1 MRIYIGHSKKFN
13 YKEELYIPLRNDDFF
28 KSHELLLPHEENAS
42 SSNSRDFYKSIDL
55 FIAECSDPGTGL
67 GIELGWCYD
76 DGIDIYCI
84 YRSNKKLSNSIRCIT
99 DNIYEYKDSCDMISL
114 VKRIVEEVENNL
126 DN

>member
-1 MRIYIGHSKKFN
+1 MEICWIFFY
-13 YKEELYIPLRNDDFF
+13 YKR
-28 KSHELLLPHEENAS
+28 
-42 SSNSRDFYKSIDL
+42 
-55 FIAECSDPGTGL
+55 GTGL

-76 DGIDIYCI
+76 DGIDIDCI

-99 DNIYEYKDSCDMISL
+99 DNIYEYKDSCDMVSL

>member
-13 YKEELYIPLRNDDFF
+13 YIDDLYIPLRNDDFF
-28 KSHELLLPHEENAS
+28 KEHELLLPHEESSS

-55 FIAECSDPGTGL
+55 FIAECSDSGTGL

-76 DGIDIYCI
+76 DGVKIYCI
-84 YRSNKKLSNSIRCIT
+84 YRSDKKLSSSIRCIT
-99 DNIYEYKDSCDMISL
+99 NNIYDYKDSSEMVSL
-114 VKRIVEEVENNL
+114 VKRIVEEEMNK